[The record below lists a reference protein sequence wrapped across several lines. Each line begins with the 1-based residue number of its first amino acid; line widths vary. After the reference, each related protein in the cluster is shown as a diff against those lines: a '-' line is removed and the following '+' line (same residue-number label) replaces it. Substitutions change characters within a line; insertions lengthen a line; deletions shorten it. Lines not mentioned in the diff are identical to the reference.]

1 MAPLVV
7 PPRPVVQSLTA
18 AVNAGAVGN
27 LATFDTNRAI
37 GCLSVCG
44 SPRELFRIRPGRAD
58 GVRLAAVSNQAA
70 LQSWHDFYLVVG
82 PAAASLVGLLFVG
95 LTLHLR
101 AVLARDEVRG
111 LARATFSNFA
121 LVLIVALLFVI
132 PQDASALGTQLI
144 IAALVSLGVAAPAV
158 ASAARSQTR
167 TLAARQ
173 LVLRFGLSAAGY
185 VVVGVAGGLITAA
198 RPQGLSLLATA
209 VIALLVISLRN
220 SWDLLVSV
228 GDVVLAAEPAN
239 AAAAASDDS

>member
-1 MAPLVV
+1 M
-7 PPRPVVQSLTA
+7 
-18 AVNAGAVGN
+18 
-27 LATFDTNRAI
+27 
-37 GCLSVCG
+37 
-44 SPRELFRIRPGRAD
+44 
-58 GVRLAAVSNQAA
+58 SNQPA

-121 LVLIVALLFVI
+121 LVLIVALFFVI
-132 PQDASALGTQLI
+132 PQDASGLGTQLI
-144 IAALVSLGVAAPAV
+144 IAALVSLAVAAPAV

-173 LVLRFGLSAAGY
+173 LVLRFGLSVAGY
-185 VVVGVAGGLITAA
+185 VAVGVAGGLITTAA
-198 RPQGLSLLATA
+198 RPQGLTLLASA

-228 GDVVLAAEPAN
+228 GEVVLAPETAN
-239 AAAAASDDS
+239 AAVASPDDS